1 MQYNTSIIIVKSIL
15 DVNNHNG
22 DIPAAS
28 WFAVGLLDGVWTG
41 GKVTVAVKVDMS
53 LNKVHLVH
61 ILAEQISKNNGY
73 KTIDTCFAYCP
84 ELDLFIP
91 FATSVTAAN
100 LVTELYNN
108 HKASIA
114 HAAIHLIKDSDI

>member
-1 MQYNTSIIIVKSIL
+1 M
-15 DVNNHNG
+15 NNHNG

-41 GKVTVAVKVDMS
+41 GKVSVAVKVDMN
-53 LNKVHLVH
+53 LTKIHLVH

-91 FATSVTAAN
+91 FATSATAAN
-100 LVTELYNN
+100 LVTELYKN
-108 HKASIA
+108 HKVSIA
-114 HAAIHLIKDSDI
+114 HAAIHLIKESDI